1 MMKLKL
7 LSLLFFFF
15 LFNACASSSSIV
27 RKDVAVNAIL
37 VPLEQE
43 DSSVGDYTV
52 VSNGV
57 FSEVWE
63 SYLKN
68 SFNTESQ
75 QSLTLEVALLS
86 VEINEL
92 VSRVYEN
99 VNNPGDRRLQSG
111 AAEPTDVTVELQVN
125 AEYQGRTFNQA
136 FEVKATKKK
145 QTQTSGYGATPS
157 DYDTMDPEQMRR
169 ELIKEA
175 LEKSVIEVDK
185 ALNDFY
191 LFYIIK

>member
-1 MMKLKL
+1 M
-7 LSLLFFFF
+7 
-15 LFNACASSSSIV
+15 

-43 DSSVGDYTV
+43 DSSVEAYTV

-63 SYLKN
+63 SYFKS
-68 SFNTESQ
+68 SFNVESQ
-75 QSLTLEVALLS
+75 QSLSLEVALLS
-86 VEINEL
+86 VEINEI

-99 VNNPGDRRLQSG
+99 VNNPGDRRLQKG
-111 AAEPTDVTVELQVN
+111 AAEPTDVTVKLEVN
-125 AEYQGRTFNQA
+125 AEYQGRPFNQS
-136 FEVKATKKK
+136 FEVKAAKKK
-145 QTQTSGYGATPS
+145 ETQSSGYGATPS
-157 DYDTMDPEQMRR
+157 AYDTMDPEQMRR

-175 LEKSVIEVDK
+175 IEKSVIEVDK

-191 LFYIIK
+191 LFYRIK

>member
-1 MMKLKL
+1 MKIKL
-7 LSLLFFFF
+7 LSLFF
-15 LFNACASSSSIV
+15 LLVLFSACASSSFV

-43 DSSVGDYTV
+43 DSSVEAYTV

-63 SYLKN
+63 SYFN
-68 SFNTESQ
+68 SSFNVESQ
-75 QSLTLEVALLS
+75 QSLSLEVALLS
-86 VEINEL
+86 VEINEI

-99 VNNPGDRRLQSG
+99 VNNPGDRRLQTG
-111 AAEPTDVTVELQVN
+111 AAEPTDVTVKLEVN
-125 AEYQGRTFNQA
+125 AEYQGRPFNQS
-136 FEVKATKKK
+136 FEVKAAKKK
-145 QTQTSGYGATPS
+145 ETQSSGYGATPS
-157 DYDTMDPEQMRR
+157 AYDTMDPEQMRR

-175 LEKSVIEVDK
+175 IEKSVIEVDK

-191 LFYIIK
+191 LFYRIK